1 MPMPQENDATFSPDF
16 MRRQLK
22 VMADI
27 EVSGQA
33 VEQAALF
40 GALVATMNILQ
51 PEGYSE
57 TFPAFTFKPVKE

>member
-1 MPMPQENDATFSPDF
+1 MPQGNDATFTPDF

-27 EVSGQA
+27 DVSEEA
-33 VEQAALF
+33 IERSALF
-40 GALVATMNILQ
+40 GALAATMNILQ